1 MSDDIVDRLR
11 LTPVLLRRDSLGQ
24 SVIDYEACKK
34 YVNEEGV
41 KLMREAAAEIERL
54 RKERDEAR
62 RSYCRAFVDI
72 FPNPKYEELDLEDAA
87 IDVAKE
93 FGWKCFKEAGR

>member
-1 MSDDIVDRLR
+1 MSDDIVARLR
-11 LTPVLLRRDSLGQ
+11 AWIPCYRADTDVAVD
-24 SVIDYEACKK
+24 IA
-34 YVNEEGV
+34 N
-41 KLMREAAAEIERL
+41 AADEIERL

-87 IDVAKE
+87 IEVAKE
-93 FGWKCFKEAGR
+93 FGWECFKQAGR